1 MRDHHVD
8 LKAILLV
15 VPLAAVLMAGCAGM
29 TRITSN
35 VSGASV
41 SLNGSYIGTTPM
53 DYVVKDIW
61 GSLSVYSFTAT
72 KDGYS
77 SDTKVIREENF
88 FLDDARRVIPP
99 HIHFELKSLADR
111 SKENDRTKAGLFGSA
126 FLFQDGSL
134 RRETSRNYR
143 YAKETLHLCGSA
155 EIQGYS

>member
-99 HIHFELKSLADR
+99 HIHFELKSLAEPIKR
-111 SKENDRTKAGLFGSA
+111 K
-126 FLFQDGSL
+126 
-134 RRETSRNYR
+134 
-143 YAKETLHLCGSA
+143 
-155 EIQGYS
+155 